1 VSLAAIVMYVKHVQR
16 SEEFKQPSRDE
27 FSEWRC
33 HAVAREQ
40 HVQRE
45 DLNSLYI
52 FSPINVRIKLAVR
65 LAPRIKQKNP
75 SGCIR
80 ALCLFGMYTMMN
92 INRERWVYLMYDR
105 ENICT
110 GTHRIKT
117 KSRRLHK
124 CTML

>member
-1 VSLAAIVMYVKHVQR
+1 MYVNHVQR

-45 DLNSLYI
+45 DSNSLYI

-65 LAPRIKQKNP
+65 LAPRIKPKKP
-75 SGCIR
+75 
-80 ALCLFGMYTMMN
+80 FG
-92 INRERWVYLMYDR
+92 
-105 ENICT
+105 
-110 GTHRIKT
+110 
-117 KSRRLHK
+117 LHT
-124 CTML
+124 CTMLVWDVYDDEYQQREVGVLNV